1 MKKVVL
7 HMMVKNNGGDDHHF
21 FSEIIKN
28 ISEQT
33 TKLVVVLHAV
43 PGVEVFVDFLHQVC
57 PIALLLPKQS
67 SMDSKVVDRLAQSYP
82 VLHYSR
88 NDINQHSESLFLDLD
103 THVQRDPFAII
114 DVGGY
119 FAPFLRE
126 LGETFKHQLI
136 GIVENT
142 ENGHQKYE
150 SQITSETDKPT
161 FPIISVARSPLKSPE
176 DYMVGQAIVFSAEAM
191 LRDYFSDILT
201 GKHALVFG
209 YGKIGQSIAEGLR
222 KKVRKVSVYDQ
233 NPSQQMLALA
243 HNFASRQRN
252 VLLSEADLIF
262 CATGNQSISID
273 DLDQM
278 KHKAQLFLATSADDE
293 VENYDHILKH
303 GYKDPHHEHVWVMQN
318 PSQTKHIYLC
328 NDGKSINFLHGGI
341 VGPFIR
347 TVQAELL
354 CAAVSLH
361 DTQPNGLIQSLNTSK
376 RQDIA
381 ETWLDFYLKSHVTIK
396 PST

>member
-1 MKKVVL
+1 MQKVVCL
-7 HMMVKNNGGDDHHF
+7 MMDNNKANPDDLF
-21 FSEIIKN
+21 FSNVIQHL
-28 ISEQT
+28 SPQS

-43 PGVEVFVDFLHQVC
+43 PGVEIFVDYLHRVL

-67 SMDSKVVDRLAQSYP
+67 STDQNVVEKLTQSFP

-88 NDINQHSESLFLDLD
+88 NDINEHPDSLLFDIQS
-103 THVQRDPFAII
+103 HVKGSNFAII

-119 FAPFLRE
+119 FAPL
-126 LGETFKHQLI
+126 LNKLAHTFQDQLV

-150 SQITSETDKPT
+150 HMLPLKDEYLP
-161 FPIISVARSPLKSPE
+161 FPIMSVARSPLKSPE
-176 DYMVGQAIVFSAEAM
+176 DYMVGQAIVFSAEAV

-201 GKHALVFG
+201 GKHALVLG

-243 HNFASRQRN
+243 HNFASGQRN
-252 VLLSEADLIF
+252 NLLSEADLVF
-262 CATGNQSISID
+262 CATGNQSISTT
-273 DLDQM
+273 DLDM
-278 KHKAQLFLATSADDE
+278 IKHKAQLFLATSGDDE
-293 VENYDHILKH
+293 VINYDRFLKQGH
-303 GYKDPHHEHVWVMQN
+303 KDPHHEHVWVMQN
-318 PSQTKHIYLC
+318 PSRTKHVYLC

-361 DTQPNGLIQSLNTSK
+361 DTQPNGMLQSLNTSK

-381 ETWLDFYLKSHVTIK
+381 EAWLDFYLKSFVTIK

>member
-1 MKKVVL
+1 
-7 HMMVKNNGGDDHHF
+7 MMVKNKAKLDDLF
-21 FSEIIKN
+21 FSEVIQHIPPQ
-28 ISEQT
+28 S

-43 PGVEVFVDFLHQVC
+43 PGVEIFVDYLHRVL

-67 SMDSKVVDRLAQSYP
+67 SMDQNVVDRLTKSFP

-88 NDINQHSESLFLDLD
+88 NDMNTHADVLLLDLQA
-103 THVQRDPFAII
+103 HVQNNKFAII

-119 FAPFLRE
+119 FAPLVKD
-126 LGETFKHQLI
+126 LAYMFKHQLV

-150 SQITSETDKPT
+150 HTLILEDESPS
-161 FPIISVARSPLKSPE
+161 FPIMSVARSPLKSPE

-201 GKHALVFG
+201 GKHALVIG

-243 HNFASRQRN
+243 HNFASGQRN

-273 DLDQM
+273 DLDLM
-278 KHKAQLFLATSADDE
+278 KHKAQLFLATSGDDE
-293 VENYDHILKH
+293 VIDYNEFLKQGH
-303 GYKDPHHEHVWVMQN
+303 KDPHHEHVWVMQN
-318 PSQTKHIYLC
+318 PSQTKHLYLC

-354 CAAVSLH
+354 CAAASLAKYEE
-361 DTQPNGLIQSLNTSK
+361 NGMIHSLSINVQEHIS
-376 RQDIA
+376 QN
-381 ETWLDFYLKSHVTIK
+381 WLDCYLESHETIK
-396 PST
+396 SSD

>member
-1 MKKVVL
+1 
-7 HMMVKNNGGDDHHF
+7 MMDKNKAKPDDLF
-21 FSEIIKN
+21 FSNVIHHL
-28 ISEQT
+28 SPQS

-43 PGVEVFVDFLHQVC
+43 PGVEIFVDYLHRVL

-67 SMDSKVVDRLAQSYP
+67 SMDQNVVDRLTKSFP

-88 NDINQHSESLFLDLD
+88 NEINEHPDSLLFDIQSHVKESN
-103 THVQRDPFAII
+103 FAII

-119 FAPFLRE
+119 FAPLLNE
-126 LGETFKHQLI
+126 LAHVFQDQLV

-150 SQITSETDKPT
+150 HTLLLKDEHLP
-161 FPIISVARSPLKSPE
+161 FPIMSVARSPLKSPE
-176 DYMVGQAIVFSAEAM
+176 DYMVGQAIAFSAEAM
-191 LRDYFSDILT
+191 LRDYFSDVLT
-201 GKHALVFG
+201 GKHVLVIG

-243 HNFASRQRN
+243 HNFASGQRDI
-252 VLLSEADLIF
+252 LLSEADLIF
-262 CATGNQSISID
+262 CATGNQSISTT
-273 DLDQM
+273 DLDII
-278 KHKAQLFLATSADDE
+278 KDKAQLFLATSGDDE
-293 VENYDHILKH
+293 VINYERFLKQGH
-303 GYKDPHHEHVWVMQN
+303 KDPHHEHVWVMQN
-318 PSQTKHIYLC
+318 PSRTKHVYLC

-354 CAAVSLH
+354 CAAVSLQDVQDYEH
-361 DTQPNGLIQSLNTSK
+361 LTTLDTSE
-376 RQDIA
+376 RQLIA
-381 ETWLDFYLKSHVTIK
+381 ETWLDFYLKPHVMIK